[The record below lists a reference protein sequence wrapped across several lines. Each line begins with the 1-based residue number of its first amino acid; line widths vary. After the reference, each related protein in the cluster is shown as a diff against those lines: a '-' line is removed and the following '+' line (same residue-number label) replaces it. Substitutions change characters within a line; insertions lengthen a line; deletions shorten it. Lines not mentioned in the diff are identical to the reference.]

1 MIESCLKRKIVY
13 KFLKKYKQKKWDT
26 IIPSLLEIAV
36 LYLYNT
42 LKRAYYSEDDLL
54 KIIKNLRS
62 KNIINEINR
71 NQEQQFTVQENF
83 DTCNSFERK
92 RFANRSFSKKT
103 KNINELNIYTN
114 YNIDNKII
122 HYYNKSSEA
131 TPIKRLINYS
141 KKEVNEISN
150 LDKKYHVLDKIL
162 KNENIKTIK
171 NKNISNNNTINY
183 NIIDIIS
190 PHRKENK
197 YLTTNNSIFIENDNI
212 DKEYIKVNKIPI
224 AKKIKINKISA
235 EDIKCSNKYSKEVID
250 EQNQKIGEINKK
262 SLALKLNTL
271 NEEELFLTN
280 YNQKNINIENEIK
293 NKNANNLYLSKQRN
307 LHSKTANNSINNFFK
322 TDFSFANRKK
332 LINNENNKKLIKKM
346 IIKEIRK
353 KQFSNI
359 NKIFIDDDN
368 KHKKTELM
376 DDEIEIDNNENIDD
390 INITSIQDNNDIVSK
405 KLNLKLNKKQK
416 SSTINYNSFNKN
428 KNTKNQTFINDPNF
442 FIKRSLH
449 KRNII
454 IKQI

>member
-1 MIESCLKRKIVY
+1 M
-13 KFLKKYKQKKWDT
+13 
-26 IIPSLLEIAV
+26 
-36 LYLYNT
+36 
-42 LKRAYYSEDDLL
+42 
-54 KIIKNLRS
+54 
-62 KNIINEINR
+62 
-71 NQEQQFTVQENF
+71 
-83 DTCNSFERK
+83 
-92 RFANRSFSKKT
+92 
-103 KNINELNIYTN
+103 
-114 YNIDNKII
+114 
-122 HYYNKSSEA
+122 
-131 TPIKRLINYS
+131 
-141 KKEVNEISN
+141 
-150 LDKKYHVLDKIL
+150 

-250 EQNQKIGEINKK
+250 GQNQKIDEINKK

-442 FIKRSLH
+442 FIKRPLH